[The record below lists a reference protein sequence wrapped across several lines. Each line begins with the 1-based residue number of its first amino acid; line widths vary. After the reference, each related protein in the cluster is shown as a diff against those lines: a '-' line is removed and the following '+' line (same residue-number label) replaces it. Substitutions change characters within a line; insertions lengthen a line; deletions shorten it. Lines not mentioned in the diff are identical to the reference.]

1 MKDFYVFLWICPV
14 PDLRVKNVLSNSAL
28 SAEFPVYWKSTVSF
42 TGSILQ
48 YVFRNKCSTTVAA
61 TEIVVE
67 ILLAIDEKF
76 LVAGLFLDLKK
87 AFDTI
92 DHEIL
97 LDE

>member
-1 MKDFYVFLWICPV
+1 VD
-14 PDLRVKNVLSNSAL
+14 
-28 SAEFPVYWKSTVSF
+28 
-42 TGSILQ
+42 
-48 YVFRNKCSTTVAA
+48 
-61 TEIVVE
+61 E

-97 LDE
+97 LKKLERIGVRGMLLSLFKSYLTNRKQCVRIGDEISDTIPMIMGIASSVRFSSIFKLMI